1 MNFKFNYHKSLEHI
15 HVGCEKPRAYFV
27 PYKTPEVAKRNLRAE
42 SEQFTSLCGDWDFK
56 YYPNESYL
64 PDFTAD
70 GFLTEG
76 FDKLTV
82 PMSWQIMHA
91 RGYDKPNYT
100 NVNYPYPI
108 DPPHVPA
115 DNPCGLYVRSFDL
128 EKVGE
133 NEVFINFEGV
143 DSCFYL
149 FVNDKFA
156 AYSQVSHMTSEINI
170 TDYVKKGEN
179 TLKVLVFKW
188 CDGSYLEDQDKF
200 RFSGIFREVY
210 LLERSKSRI
219 SDLFIKADLD
229 EGLTVGSVEIEADT
243 VGEGELEYTF
253 LAPCGCV
260 LASGKATAEKG
271 KAAAK
276 FEIADPMLWSDEIP
290 TLYTLCL
297 SFGGEYICQKVGFK
311 RVEIKD
317 SVVYI
322 NGKKV
327 KAKGVNR
334 HDSHPLLGSAT
345 PMDHMREDLYI
356 LKRHNVNM
364 IRTSHYPNDPRFLE
378 LCDELGFYVCDET
391 DLETHGMTWG
401 AESEK
406 GESYDSWC
414 KLTNSPEW
422 TESYLDRVERMYE
435 RDKNRTCVIMW
446 SLGNESGVGEN
457 QRKMTQYLRSRRS
470 TNIVHCEDV
479 SRRSY
484 YDKWTDEYHMKWE
497 DVSDVTSFMY
507 YGYSRCID
515 YLNNKNEKK
524 PLFLCEY
531 CHAMGNGPGDL
542 KRYWDMIYKYDKF
555 FGGCVWEFLDHS
567 VAEGDSKYSDP
578 HYVYG
583 GDYGDYPHDGNFCVD
598 GLVYPNRKPHY
609 GFLEHKQVV
618 KPFRVELNEK
628 GDLRIKNLRYFTTLE
643 DTDLYWTVE
652 KNGRAVKQGRIAAL
666 NIKPQTSRSYKLDL
680 GEWADDEFVYLNV
693 SVKSNV
699 ATPWAE
705 VGYEIGFEQI
715 ALSEPAVK
723 ADAKP
728 LSARLTVND
737 GDYSV
742 TVTDGATSY
751 TFDKLAGLLVSIND
765 NGRELLAEAAAP
777 TVWRA
782 PTDNDR
788 KIKHDWAKF
797 GISTKTQL
805 GCYGSEIICSNGA
818 CFKLRAS
825 LSLGERAMSPVLRTD
840 VVYTVLS
847 GNGIKI
853 DFDVKVRAEVNSLPR
868 FGLEMKMVED
878 SENIVYFGR
887 GMAESYLDKRHASK
901 MGVYRTT
908 ATENFEHYVRP
919 QENMAH
925 ADTKWLTVASPAGHG
940 LAFFRE
946 SGDFSFNCCHFTPKM
961 LTETNHDYELVPL
974 KETVVNI
981 DYRHNGIGSNSCGP
995 VLPDELS
1002 LNEKQFN
1009 FSFRIKPVFV
1019 NNVCPFKEI

>member
-1 MNFKFNYHKSLEHI
+1 MNFKFDYHKSLDHL

-27 PYKTPEVAKRNLRAE
+27 PYKTASAAKSRLRAE
-42 SEQFTSLCGDWDFK
+42 SELFTSLCGDWDFK
-56 YYPNESYL
+56 YFGSEREL
-64 PDFTAD
+64 PDFISSDFTTA
-70 GFLTEG
+70 G

-82 PMSWQIMHA
+82 PMSWQVMHA
-91 RGYDKPNYT
+91 RGYDVPNYT

-115 DNPCGLYVRSFDL
+115 ENPCGLYVRTFKIGSI
-128 EKVGE
+128 GE
-133 NEVFINFEGV
+133 DEVFINFEGV

-149 FVNDKFA
+149 FVNDTFA

-170 TDYVKKGEN
+170 TKYLKEGEN
-179 TLKVLVFKW
+179 TIKVLVFKW

-210 LLERSKSRI
+210 MLRRTPAHVV
-219 SDLFIKADLD
+219 DLFVKPELCDSLDKA
-229 EGLTVGSVEIEADT
+229 EVEIEASVT
-243 VGEGELEYTF
+243 GEGELEYT
-253 LAPCGCV
+253 LTAPCGCTV
-260 LASGKATAEKG
+260 ASGRTVAKDGKATVSFTVEAP
-271 KAAAK
+271 A
-276 FEIADPMLWSDEIP
+276 LWSDELP
-290 TLYTLCL
+290 NLYTLL
-297 SFGGEYICQKVGFK
+297 ISYGGEYICQRVGFK
-311 RVEIKD
+311 RVEIRD
-317 SVVYI
+317 RVVYI

-391 DLETHGMTWG
+391 DLETHGMTHG
-401 AESEK
+401 ADSEK
-406 GESYDSWC
+406 GEAYDSWC
-414 KLTNSPEW
+414 KLTDSPDW
-422 TESYLDRVERMYE
+422 TEAYLDRVERMYE
-435 RDKNRTCVIMW
+435 RDKNRACVIMW

-457 QRKMTQYLRSRRS
+457 QRKMSQYLHSRRS
-470 TNIVHCEDV
+470 TNIVHCEDI

-484 YDKWTDEYHMKWE
+484 YERWTADYFGKWD
-497 DVSDVTSFMY
+497 DVFDITSFMY
-507 YGYSRCID
+507 YGYDKCVD
-515 YLNNKNEKK
+515 YLKDKNNKF

-542 KRYWDMIYKYDKF
+542 KRYWDIIYKYDNF
-555 FGGCVWEFLDHS
+555 FGGCIWEFLDHS
-567 VAEGDSKYSDP
+567 VAEGDNKYADP

-583 GDYGDYPHDGNFCVD
+583 GDYGDHPNDGNFCVD

-618 KPFRVELNEK
+618 KPFRAELTEK

-643 DTDLYWTVE
+643 DTDLYWSVE
-652 KNGRAVKQGRIAAL
+652 KNGKTVKQGRIAAL

-680 GEWADDEFVYLNV
+680 GEWADGEFVYLNL

-699 ATPWAE
+699 STLWADA
-705 VGYEIGFEQI
+705 GYEIGFEQFALNEPAI
-715 ALSEPAVK
+715 KGETKPTRAALSVSE
-723 ADAKP
+723 DNY
-728 LSARLTVND
+728 T
-737 GDYSV
+737 V
-742 TVTDGATSY
+742 TVRDGETAY
-751 TFDKLAGLLVSIND
+751 TFDKLLGVLTSVKD
-765 NGRELLAEAAAP
+765 NGRELLASAAVP
-777 TVWRA
+777 TIWRA

-788 KIKHDWAKF
+788 RIKHDWAKYGF
-797 GISTKTQL
+797 DRAQL
-805 GCYGSEIICSNGA
+805 GCYGTEILSADSEKVVI
-818 CFKLRAS
+818 RAS
-825 LSLGERAMSPVLRTD
+825 LSLAYRSMSPALRTEAT
-840 VVYTVLS
+840 YTVLS
-847 GNGIKI
+847 GKGITFG
-853 DFDVKVRAEVNSLPR
+853 FDVKVRPSAPALPR
-868 FGLEMKMVED
+868 FGVELQMVED

-887 GMAESYLDKRHASK
+887 GTAESYIDKRHASK

-946 SGDFSFNCCHFTPKM
+946 SGDFSFNCCHFTPKQ
-961 LTETNHDYELVPL
+961 LTETAHDFELVPM

-995 VLPDELS
+995 ALPADVSLS
-1002 LNEKQFN
+1002 EKEFS
-1009 FSFRIKPVFV
+1009 FSFRLMPAFV

>member
-1 MNFKFNYHKSLEHI
+1 MDIKFDFHKSLEHL

-27 PYKTPEVAKRNLRAE
+27 PYKTACGAKRNLRAE
-42 SEQFTSLCGDWDFK
+42 SELFTSFCGDWDFK
-56 YYPNESYL
+56 FFRNESEL
-64 PDFTAD
+64 CDFTAE
-70 GFLTEG
+70 GFTTEG

-91 RGYDKPNYT
+91 RGYDTPNYT
-100 NVNYPYPI
+100 NVNYPFPI

-115 DNPCGLYVRSFDL
+115 DNPCGLYVRSFEL
-128 EKVGE
+128 GNIGE
-133 NEVFINFEGV
+133 DELFINFEGV

-170 TDYVKKGEN
+170 TEYVKEGTN

-210 LLERSKSRI
+210 LLERSKTHI
-219 SDLFIKADLD
+219 VDLFVKADLN
-229 EGLTVGSVEIEADT
+229 ESLTVGTVEIEADT
-243 VGEGELEYTF
+243 TADDELEYTF

-260 LASGKATAEKG
+260 LTSGKAEAKNG
-271 KAAAK
+271 KAVVK
-276 FEIADPMLWSDEIP
+276 FDLSEPMLWSDETP
-290 TLYTLCL
+290 VLYTLSL
-297 SFGGEYICQKVGFK
+297 IFGGEHICQRVGFK
-311 RVEIKD
+311 RVEIKN

-364 IRTSHYPNDPRFLE
+364 VRTSHYPNDPRFLE

-401 AESEK
+401 SSAEK
-406 GESYDSWC
+406 GNAYDSWS
-414 KLTNSPEW
+414 KLTDSEEW

-457 QRKMTQYLRSRRS
+457 QRKMTRYLRARRS

-484 YDKWTDEYHMKWE
+484 YDKWTDDYHMKWE
-497 DVSDVTSFMY
+497 DVSDITSFMY
-507 YGYSRCID
+507 YGYARCVD
-515 YLNNKNEKK
+515 YLTNKNEKK

-567 VAEGDSKYSDP
+567 VAEGDNKYSDP

-583 GDYGDYPHDGNFCVD
+583 GDYGDHPNDGNFCVD

-618 KPFRVELNEK
+618 KPFRVELNEN
-628 GDLRIKNLRYFTTLE
+628 GGIRVKNLRYFTTLE
-643 DTDLYWTVE
+643 DTDLYWSVE
-652 KNGRAVKQGRIAAL
+652 KNGRTVKQGRIAAL

-680 GEWADDEFVYLNV
+680 GEWENDEFVYLNV

-699 ATPWAE
+699 ATAWAD

-715 ALSEPAVK
+715 VLSEPDVK
-723 ADAKP
+723 AAAQP
-728 LSARLTVND
+728 LSVGLTVEESN
-737 GDYSV
+737 YFI
-742 TVTDGATSY
+742 TVTDGETVY
-751 TFDKLAGLLVSIND
+751 TFDKLMGLLISVVD
-765 NGRELLAEAAAP
+765 NGRELLAKAATP

-788 KIKHDWAKF
+788 KIKHDWSKF
-797 GISTKTQL
+797 GINRAESR
-805 GCYGSEIICSNGA
+805 CYGTGLVSATAECVKIQA
-818 CFKLRAS
+818 RLS
-825 LSLGERAMSPVLRTD
+825 LSDKAMTPVLRSD
-840 VVYTVLS
+840 VTYTVLS
-847 GNGIKI
+847 GNGLSVEL
-853 DFDVKVRAEVNSLPR
+853 DAKVRESIPSLPR
-868 FGLEMKMVED
+868 FGIELQMVED
-878 SENIVYFGR
+878 SENVVYFGR
-887 GMAESYLDKRHASK
+887 GTAESYIDKRHASK

-925 ADTKWLTVASPAGHG
+925 ADTKWLTVSSPAGHG
-940 LAFFRE
+940 LMFLRQ
-946 SGDFSFNCCHFTPKM
+946 SGDFSFNCSHFTSKM
-961 LTETNHDYELVPL
+961 LTETAHDYELVPL

-995 VLPDELS
+995 ALPDDVS
-1002 LNEKQFN
+1002 LNEKRIS
-1009 FSFRIKPVFV
+1009 FSFRLKPVFV

>member
-1 MNFKFNYHKSLEHI
+1 MNFKFDYHKSLKVL

-27 PYKTPEVAKRNLRAE
+27 PYKTPDAAKNNLRAE
-42 SEQFTSLCGDWDFK
+42 SELFTSLCGDWDFK
-56 YYPNESYL
+56 YFRNESCL
-64 PDFTAD
+64 PDFTAE
-70 GFLTEG
+70 GFSAEG

-82 PMSWQIMHA
+82 PMSWQIMHS
-91 RGYDKPNYT
+91 RGYDTPNYT

-115 DNPCGLYVRSFDL
+115 DNPCGLYVRDFDL
-128 EKVGE
+128 EGVGE
-133 NEVFINFEGV
+133 NEIFINFEGV

-170 TDYVKKGEN
+170 TSLVKEGKN

-210 LLERSKSRI
+210 LLRRSKNRVT
-219 SDLFIKADLD
+219 DLFVKADLN
-229 EGLTVGSVEIEADT
+229 ENLSNGSVEIDADT
-243 VGEGELEYTF
+243 VGGGELEYTL

-260 LASGKATAEKG
+260 LAGGRTVAEKG
-271 KAAAK
+271 RATVSLAV
-276 FEIADPMLWSDEIP
+276 DSPMLWSDELP
-290 TLYTLCL
+290 NLYTLCL
-297 SFGGEYICQKVGFK
+297 SFGGEHICQRIGFK
-311 RVEIKD
+311 RVEIKN
-317 SVVYI
+317 SVFFI

-364 IRTSHYPNDPRFLE
+364 VRTSHYPNDPRFLE

-406 GESYDSWC
+406 DDAYDSWS
-414 KLTNSPEW
+414 KLTDSEEW

-435 RDKNRTCVIMW
+435 RDKNRACVIMW

-457 QRKMTQYLRSRRS
+457 QRKMSQYLRWRRS
-470 TNIVHCEDV
+470 TNIVHCEDI
-479 SRRSY
+479 SRRSC
-484 YDKWTDEYHMKWE
+484 YDRWKGDYRGKWD
-497 DVSDVTSFMY
+497 DVIDLTSLMY
-507 YGYSRCID
+507 YGYASCEE
-515 YLNNKNEKK
+515 YLKDKSNKM

-542 KRYWDMIYKYDKF
+542 KRYWDMIYKYDNF

-567 VAEGDSKYSDP
+567 VAEGESKYADP

-583 GDYGDYPHDGNFCVD
+583 GDYGDHPHDGNFCVD

-618 KPFRVELNEK
+618 KPFRVELTEEGNV
-628 GDLRIKNLRYFTTLE
+628 RVKNLRYFTTLE
-643 DTDLYWTVE
+643 DTDLFWSVE
-652 KNGRAVKQGRIAAL
+652 KNGRTVKQGRIASL
-666 NIKPQTSRSYKLDL
+666 NVKPQTSRSYRLDL
-680 GEWADDEFVYLNV
+680 GEWRADEFAYLNL
-693 SVKSNV
+693 SVRSNV
-699 ATPWAE
+699 SRPWAAI
-705 VGYEIGFEQI
+705 GYEIGSEQI
-715 ALSEPAVK
+715 ALSEPSVK
-723 ADAKP
+723 GEAKP
-728 LSARLTVND
+728 TAARLTVNE

-751 TFDKLAGLLVSIND
+751 TFDKLAGTLVSIKD
-765 NGRELLAEAAAP
+765 NGREMLAAAAVP

-788 KIKHDWAKF
+788 RIKHDWAKL
-797 GISTKTQL
+797 GISAMTQV
-805 GCYGSEIICSNGA
+805 GCHGIDTVCSDEA
-818 CFKLRAS
+818 CFKLIAH

-840 VVYTVLS
+840 VTYTVLS
-847 GNGIKI
+847 GSGIKI
-853 DFDVKVRAEVNSLPR
+853 DFDVRVRDEVCSLPR
-868 FGLEMKMVED
+868 FGLELKMVED

-887 GMAESYLDKRHASK
+887 GTAESYVDKRHASR

-940 LAFFRE
+940 LAFFRD
-946 SGDFSFNCCHFTPKM
+946 SADFSFNCSHFTPRM
-961 LTETNHDYELVPL
+961 LTETEHDYELVPL

-995 VLPDELS
+995 ALHRDHALS
-1002 LNEKQFN
+1002 EKRFS
-1009 FSFRIKPVFV
+1009 FSFRIKPAFV
-1019 NNVCPFKEI
+1019 NNLCPFKEI